1 MGRRE
6 ELARGARETTRG
18 ALGLFRDNR
27 RVVVLL
33 AAALI
38 FVWLLGE
45 VASGEIMRLDTLAYQ
60 VFVETLR
67 SDALTPFMEAFTSLA
82 SVVVLAVMAAVIAA
96 LAPGKAPGWCV
107 AVNLVCVVVLNTVL
121 KVIVQ
126 RPRPAGFRLISESGY
141 SFPSGHSMVAMAF
154 FGLLIWMVWRYHRRD
169 VMRVVWC
176 VCFGLVIAMVGIS
189 RIYLGVHYASDVLA
203 GFCVSLIWLIF
214 YTRVIAPAFVA
225 VDAPRRARRLLREP
239 HLADLLHARDR
250 AGLRGR
256 GRAAGP
262 GRGLVVRARPRSSRR
277 AG

>member
-45 VASGEIMRLDTLAYQ
+45 VASGEIMRLDTLAYH

-225 VDAPRRARRLLREP
+225 VDAPRDP
-239 HLADLLHARDR
+239 D
-250 AGLRGR
+250 AG
-256 GRAAGP
+256 
-262 GRGLVVRARPRSSRR
+262 
-277 AG
+277 

>member
-67 SDALTPFMEAFTSLA
+67 SDTLTPFMEAFTSLA

-169 VMRVVWC
+169 AMRVVWC

-225 VDAPRRARRLLREP
+225 VDAPPAP
-239 HLADLLHARDR
+239 D
-250 AGLRGR
+250 AG
-256 GRAAGP
+256 
-262 GRGLVVRARPRSSRR
+262 
-277 AG
+277 

>member
-121 KVIVQ
+121 RVIVQ

-225 VDAPRRARRLLREP
+225 VDAPRDPDAI
-239 HLADLLHARDR
+239 
-250 AGLRGR
+250 
-256 GRAAGP
+256 
-262 GRGLVVRARPRSSRR
+262 S
-277 AG
+277 